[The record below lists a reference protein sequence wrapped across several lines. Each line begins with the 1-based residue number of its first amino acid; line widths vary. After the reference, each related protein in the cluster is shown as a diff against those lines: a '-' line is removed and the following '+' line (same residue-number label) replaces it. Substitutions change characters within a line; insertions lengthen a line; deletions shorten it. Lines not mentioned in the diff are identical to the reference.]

1 MIYLEIYVVLLVVV
15 LLLIVKVDIATKTSK
30 TVDNKKELS
39 GFEAARNVLDDNKL
53 EKTYIIEKKGKVVD
67 YYDYN
72 NKVIKLSSLVFHEN
86 TLYALGVGS
95 YVGMHGAYDIK
106 NNSIYKFIATFKP
119 LANII
124 YYISLFLIIAG
135 MYTANETAYQVAL
148 LLLVLILIFST
159 IMFVCKRNIAY
170 EAYDYLKNNKC
181 FKKEE
186 DDMLSTVLRNVYL
199 ESYTWL
205 ITDLFYPVINLITQR
220 K

>member
-1 MIYLEIYVVLLVVV
+1 
-15 LLLIVKVDIATKTSK
+15 
-30 TVDNKKELS
+30 
-39 GFEAARNVLDDNKL
+39 
-53 EKTYIIEKKGKVVD
+53 
-67 YYDYN
+67 
-72 NKVIKLSSLVFHEN
+72 
-86 TLYALGVGS
+86 LGVGS

>member
-1 MIYLEIYVVLLVVV
+1 
-15 LLLIVKVDIATKTSK
+15 
-30 TVDNKKELS
+30 
-39 GFEAARNVLDDNKL
+39 
-53 EKTYIIEKKGKVVD
+53 
-67 YYDYN
+67 
-72 NKVIKLSSLVFHEN
+72 
-86 TLYALGVGS
+86 
-95 YVGMHGAYDIK
+95 
-106 NNSIYKFIATFKP
+106 
-119 LANII
+119 
-124 YYISLFLIIAG
+124 